1 MAFEQTINISSETPK
16 RIAIIGGG
24 ISGLGAAW
32 KLSHHH
38 DVTLY
43 ECEPELGGHA
53 RTRMA
58 GPNRDIPVDTGFMVF
73 NDATYPYLLDL
84 FAELDVPSVPTT
96 MSFAVS
102 LDDGGFEYAL
112 SNPKRI
118 FSDPKNILSPKF
130 WGMIK
135 DIFKFNK
142 NAQIALEDP
151 NLTLGEL
158 LDKIGVGTYFR
169 QNYLFPLAGAI
180 WSTAREDIIHFPATS
195 FVRFFH
201 NHGLLSA
208 LKGPQWRTVSG
219 GSKIYV
225 DRLQAALLS
234 KNVSFK
240 LNTKVVR
247 AGRSPTP
254 WVKLESGEQNNF
266 DEIIFA
272 CHSNQALAILADS
285 TPNEEDAL
293 AALKYRPN
301 RVILHGDTSHMPTR
315 KAAWSSWVYRGKSN
329 EVETDGSFTYWMNLL
344 QHIPQDTPVFVTL
357 NPKKPVA
364 GDLIY
369 DETVLWHP
377 QFNVAAL
384 KAQNDLT
391 QVQGQNNTWFC
402 GAYTRYGFHE
412 DGLMSGVEIAK
423 SLNEK
428 YANSAVEV

>member
-1 MAFEQTINISSETPK
+1 MAFEQSTHAHPKTRK

-32 KLSHHH
+32 KLSEHHN
-38 DVTLY
+38 VTLF
-43 ECEPELGGHA
+43 ESEAELGGHA

-73 NDATYPYLLDL
+73 NDATYPHLLEL

-102 LDDGGFEYAL
+102 LDDGRFEYAL

-130 WGMIK
+130 WGMIR

-142 NAQIALEDP
+142 NAQIAFENPD
-151 NLTLGEL
+151 LTLGEL
-158 LDKIGVGTYFR
+158 LDQMGVGTYFR

-180 WSTAREDIIHFPATS
+180 WSTARQDIENFPATS

-208 LKGPQWRTVSG
+208 LKGPQWRTVVG
-219 GSKIYV
+219 GSKVYV
-225 DRLQAALLS
+225 DKLHAALVS
-234 KNVSFK
+234 KSVTLK
-240 LNTKVVR
+240 LNTEVLQ

-254 WVKLESGEQNNF
+254 WVMLENGDQEKF

-272 CHSNQALAILADS
+272 CHSNQALEILS
-285 TPNEEDAL
+285 DASL
-293 AALKYRPN
+293 KEKSLLSDIKYRPN
-301 RVILHGDTSHMPTR
+301 RVILHGDTSHMPKR

-329 EVETDGSFTYWMNLL
+329 EIETDGSFTYWMNLL
-344 QHIPQDTPVFVTL
+344 QHISDDTPVFVTL
-357 NPKKPVA
+357 NPKGPIA
-364 GDLIY
+364 DDLIY
-369 DETVLWHP
+369 DETTLWHP
-377 QFNVAAL
+377 QFNVSAL
-384 KAQNDLT
+384 RAQNRM
-391 QVQGQNNTWFC
+391 VEIQGPTNIWFC
-402 GAYTRYGFHE
+402 GAYMRYGFHE

-428 YANSAVEV
+428 YANPVAKV